1 MRTYLRG
8 LYPDFFEREN
18 MMAREEKLHLIHEIG
33 IQTGFNPVTGR
44 KYRGLQPDK
53 PWYPKSGA
61 ARTAK
66 GRAAQ
71 EKKVGF
77 GRRRSANSLGAT
89 RAPGRPRPTCR
100 CAAMCPG

>member
-77 GRRRSANSLGAT
+77 GGPKKKRKQFGGDEGSG
-89 RAPGRPRPTCR
+89 PPPTCR